1 MKSSSCADTGSTSP
15 SSVRKASP
23 VAWAHRC
30 VQNTY
35 IHPRHQSEYAVH
47 TTLETVD
54 YALGREPSSS
64 LDRTPR
70 YCKKKH
76 GGFAQFV
83 WRMICTSRVSAAVVL
98 VALIY
103 IKRAKPHL
111 RITTERWACE
121 RIFVGALVLAG
132 KVSPFFFFSFVTS
145 CVTSS
150 Y

>member
-1 MKSSSCADTGSTSP
+1 MSSSCADTGSTSP
-15 SSVRKASP
+15 SLVRNSVVRSIDAPRTHIHP
-23 VAWAHRC
+23 VAR
-30 VQNTY
+30 
-35 IHPRHQSEYAVH
+35 PSRQSEYAVH

-64 LDRTPR
+64 LDRTPH

-132 KVSPFFFFSFVTS
+132 KVSPCRLFFVTS
-145 CVTSS
+145 WMSSS